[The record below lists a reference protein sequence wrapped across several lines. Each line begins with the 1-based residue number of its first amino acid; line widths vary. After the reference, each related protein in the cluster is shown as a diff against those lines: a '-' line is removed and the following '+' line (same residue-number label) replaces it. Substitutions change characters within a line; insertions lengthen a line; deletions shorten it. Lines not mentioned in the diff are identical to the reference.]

1 MKKLKLIAFVLIL
14 AMLTSCDLN
23 ITINGGTSSTT
34 QESSLTESDKGSNS
48 STSENTSE
56 STPESTISSS
66 SAESKNDTDSK
77 AESKVESKVENPI
90 KDDPADDFFITF
102 YYDERYGAYS
112 NLCDK
117 PDKTFK
123 TGCKGLGKD
132 TNVRFTTHTDGVK
145 VEFLNVEWCAGE
157 QYFHRLDTV
166 FTVTT
171 KSDKIYQF
179 DASLTN
185 GTPDYI
191 IKATKGNKIAYW
203 HLMNDGEPEATI
215 FGALPTQG
223 LEKDSIMTPL
233 IKSYV
238 TFSCL
243 TGSNDIAQNNDIFW
257 QAISFAYQMQHVGEW
272 HNGQSY
278 YDPET
283 WIVDAY
289 AKTMFPKITKY
300 PSFPKDSLIGYDNSA
315 KTRYKFIPSEYA
327 SEDNFEF
334 VRADYNADGT
344 AQVDYMFTMTDF
356 NIMTTVKRVHLEP
369 VQDINGDN
377 PFLWRITGIETLPFD
392 VD

>member
-1 MKKLKLIAFVLIL
+1 
-14 AMLTSCDLN
+14 
-23 ITINGGTSSTT
+23 
-34 QESSLTESDKGSNS
+34 
-48 STSENTSE
+48 
-56 STPESTISSS
+56 
-66 SAESKNDTDSK
+66 K
-77 AESKVESKVENPI
+77 AESKVESKVENPL

-112 NLCDK
+112 NLCDT

-132 TNVRFTTHTDGVK
+132 TNVRFTTPTSGVK

-157 QYFHRLDTV
+157 KYFHTLKTI
-166 FTVTT
+166 FTTTT
-171 KSDKIYQF
+171 KKDKIYQF

-203 HLMNDGEPEATI
+203 HLMNDGEPETTI
-215 FGALPTQG
+215 HGALPDQG
-223 LEKDSIMTPL
+223 LEEDSIMTPL
-233 IKSYV
+233 IKSYI

-243 TGSNDIAQNNDIFW
+243 TGGNDIAKNKDVFW
-257 QAISFAYQMQHVGEW
+257 QAISFAYQMQHEAEW
-272 HNGQSY
+272 HNGQTY
-278 YDPET
+278 YNPET

-300 PSFPKDSLIGYDNSA
+300 PSFPKDNFIGYDNSA
-315 KTRYKFIPSEYA
+315 KTRYKFTPCVYA
-327 SEDNFEF
+327 SDENFTY
-334 VRADYNADGT
+334 VRTEYKSDGT
-344 AQVDYMFTMTDF
+344 ADVDYMFVMEDF
-356 NIMTTVKRVHLEP
+356 KIPLSVKRVHLEP
-369 VQDINGDN
+369 VQDVNGDN